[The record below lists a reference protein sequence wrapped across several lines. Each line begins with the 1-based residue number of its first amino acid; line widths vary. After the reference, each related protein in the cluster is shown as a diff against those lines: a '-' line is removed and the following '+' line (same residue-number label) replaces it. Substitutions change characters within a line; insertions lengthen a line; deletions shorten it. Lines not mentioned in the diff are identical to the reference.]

1 MVRAEA
7 VEPRARLCLA
17 LDVPT
22 PEEAVAWVRRTRGWF
37 GTYKIG
43 LQLFCS
49 AGRSVV
55 SAVRDAGAE
64 RIFLDLKLHDIPN
77 TVAGA
82 VRALADLGVDELTIH
97 TGGGQG
103 MMAAAVAA
111 AEGRLTL
118 LGVTVLTSLDVGELA
133 AVGAAGPPDA
143 LAERRARLA
152 AEAGVGGL
160 VCSAAEVARIR
171 DAVGPA
177 VRLVTPGIRPAGA
190 SAGDQRRVA
199 TPAAA
204 IRDGADL
211 LVIGRAVTAAVDP
224 EAAAAAICAEIS

>member
-1 MVRAEA
+1 MGGDA
-7 VEPRARLCLA
+7 VAPRTHLCLA

-22 PEEAVAWVRRTRGWF
+22 PGEAVAWVRRTREWF

-64 RIFLDLKLHDIPN
+64 RVFLDLKLHDIPN

-82 VRALADLGVDELTIH
+82 VRALADLGVDQLTIH
-97 TGGGQG
+97 TGGGAA
-103 MMAAAVAA
+103 MMEAAVAA

-118 LGVTVLTSLDVGELA
+118 LGVTVLTSLDEAALA
-133 AVGAAGPPDA
+133 AVGAEGPPEA
-143 LAERRARLA
+143 LAVRRARLA
-152 AEAGVGGL
+152 AEVGVGGL

-171 DAVGPA
+171 AAVGPELW
-177 VRLVTPGIRPAGA
+177 LVTPGIRPAGT

-211 LVIGRAVTAAVDP
+211 LVIGRAVTRAEDP
-224 EAAAAAICAEIS
+224 EAVAAAICSEVG